1 MSRWTPAE
9 AEPSAAAAGGER
21 EREGGREAAAV
32 AAPQR
37 NRVSDL
43 TRGEEEGPKGGSSPG
58 WFVSANAD
66 FLLAISSARLFA
78 SIRLVSPTRSTR
90 GSVSHDAVLR
100 LFKMVLKR
108 GRPRISV

>member
-1 MSRWTPAE
+1 VSRWTPAE

-43 TRGEEEGPKGGSSPG
+43 TRGEEEGPKGGVVTWLVRQRQRRFPPRDL
-58 WFVSANAD
+58 FRSA
-66 FLLAISSARLFA
+66 FRKHPLGLANKK
-78 SIRLVSPTRSTR
+78 
-90 GSVSHDAVLR
+90 H
-100 LFKMVLKR
+100 K
-108 GRPRISV
+108 RISQSRRRASTF